1 MIGNRPEPRFAKV
14 TASEASQGSK
24 RKCTSVVAESEQ
36 SQKSPKLE
44 QLPLRPD
51 EELQGSGDFKFLL
64 LPSGQHIPLL
74 QKVKV

>member
-1 MIGNRPEPRFAKV
+1 MIDNRPEPRFAKV
-14 TASEASQGSK
+14 TASEASRGSK
-24 RKCTSVVAESEQ
+24 RKRTSVVTESEQ

-44 QLPLRPD
+44 QLALRPD
-51 EELQGSGDFKFLL
+51 EKLQGYGGFKFLV